1 MYKLGFYVPE
11 SHLEPVKQACFDV
24 GAGRIGDYEHCCWQT
39 QGTGQFRPMPGSQ
52 PFIGS
57 QGELE
62 RVAEYRVE
70 MVCERGHLRAVVAA
84 MIAAHPYEEPAW
96 DLVEL
101 VTELPQ

>member
-1 MYKLGFYVPE
+1 MFKLGFYVPE
-11 SHLEPVKQACFDV
+11 AQLERVKQACFDA

-39 QGTGQFRPMPGSQ
+39 AGEGQFRPMPGSR

-62 RVAEYRVE
+62 RVPEYRVE
-70 MVCERGHLRAVVAA
+70 MVCEETQVRAVVAA

-96 DLVEL
+96 DLVAL
-101 VTELPQ
+101 VTELP